1 MSMTLVKA
9 TQPPFGCENIPQLIE
24 FPNTHLNTVR
34 WTVACLVLSTNVL
47 RLDKSIDGLYQRRPR
62 STWY

>member
-47 RLDKSIDGLYQRRPR
+47 RLDKSIDGLY
-62 STWY
+62 